1 MTQKKKAQAKAIEAE
16 QQPPYSLRSVYL
28 RGSRTSFADDFDP
41 LIPGIPLAA
50 VHRIASQTCVVRATE
65 FGPEGATPTRV
76 RSATFFTTFEFRYFQ
91 GDKNPAPEPAKFL
104 VEVSAEFGADY
115 LLNRTVD
122 PTADELNAW
131 GASNVLLHTWP
142 YWREF
147 CHATLMRMGVPPVV
161 MPMMVAGPAPAG
173 LEHAVVAIGELTK

>member
-1 MTQKKKAQAKAIEAE
+1 MTQKKSQTKATAAE
-16 QQPPYSLRSVYL
+16 QQQPYSLRSVYL
-28 RGSRTSFADDFDP
+28 RGSRTSFSDDFDP
-41 LIPGIPLAA
+41 LVPGIPLTA
-50 VHRIASQTCVVRATE
+50 VHRIASQTCVVRDTQ

-76 RSATFFTTFEFRYFQ
+76 RSAIFFTTFEFRYFH
-91 GDKNPAPEPAKFL
+91 GDKGSAPEPTQYL

-115 LLNRTVD
+115 QLNQPEN

-131 GASNVLLHTWP
+131 GASNTLLHTWP

-161 MPMMVAGPAPAG
+161 MPMMVAGPAPVG
-173 LEHAVVAIGELTK
+173 MEHAVVAIGEPTK